1 MGSCIKSHSE
11 VALNTEI
18 KQVKTSSYTQNFDY
32 EAGRYSTKYMIS
44 VQDEKGAGW
53 SKIYLVHSDYQIY

>member
-18 KQVKTSSYTQNFDY
+18 KPVKTSSYTHNFDY
-32 EAGRYSTKYMIS
+32 ETGRYTTKYMIS

-53 SKIYLVHSDYQIY
+53 SRKYLVYNDYQIY